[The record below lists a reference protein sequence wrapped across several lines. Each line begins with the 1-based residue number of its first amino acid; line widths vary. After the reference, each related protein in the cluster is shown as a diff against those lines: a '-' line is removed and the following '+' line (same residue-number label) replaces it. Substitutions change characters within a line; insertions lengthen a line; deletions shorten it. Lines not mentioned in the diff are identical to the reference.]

1 MTQGGL
7 SLVRQ
12 EAVKLLPSL
21 PGNTGRKFVL
31 IILVHA
37 AERPGETVRERA
49 RKGGGGGRERWR
61 EVESGKIG
69 REIHRRKGRER
80 QIERKGEV
88 ERERD
93 RSREKYGGRGVE
105 RRKRER

>member
-21 PGNTGRKFVL
+21 PGNTGRTFVL

-37 AERPGETVRERA
+37 AERPGESDSERKSK
-49 RKGGGGGRERWR
+49 KGGGGG
-61 EVESGKIG
+61 VEK
-69 REIHRRKGRER
+69 
-80 QIERKGEV
+80 
-88 ERERD
+88 D
-93 RSREKYGGRGVE
+93 GGR
-105 RRKRER
+105 